1 MGIQHHPLLSLCF
14 LGSLSIFRVRF
25 QNINLISANNIVYRK
40 SLFAGL
46 LNVVSTILIQKALVT
61 TLQEVSISSP
71 EGEFA
76 GLLIEMK
83 LR

>member
-1 MGIQHHPLLSLCF
+1 MGIQHHPLLSLCV

-25 QNINLISANNIVYRK
+25 QNINLISATNIVYRK

-71 EGEFA
+71 EGEFG
-76 GLLIEMK
+76 GLLM
-83 LR
+83 

>member
-1 MGIQHHPLLSLCF
+1 MVSVEKFVC
-14 LGSLSIFRVRF
+14 S
-25 QNINLISANNIVYRK
+25 K

-61 TLQEVSISSP
+61 TLSKVYISSP
-71 EGEFA
+71 YGEFL
-76 GLLIEMK
+76 GLLIMMK